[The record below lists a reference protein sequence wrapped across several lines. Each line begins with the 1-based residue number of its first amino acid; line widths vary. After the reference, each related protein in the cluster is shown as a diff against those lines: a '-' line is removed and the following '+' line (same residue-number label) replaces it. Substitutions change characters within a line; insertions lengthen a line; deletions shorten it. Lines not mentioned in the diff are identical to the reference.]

1 MPKPGGQ
8 YMLDELL
15 LNVLL
20 NQMVIMGGIL
30 HPDNEW
36 VRQQIMEQI
45 EHTKAVISKVKDVSA
60 SRAA

>member
-1 MPKPGGQ
+1 MIN
-8 YMLDELL
+8 ELL

-36 VRQQIMEQI
+36 VRQQIMAQV
-45 EHTKAVISKVKDVSA
+45 EHTKATIGQLEKVKDESA